1 MTAVQFPPIRVDDR
15 LEMSIF
21 HPRDQE
27 ALVRHLNDRT
37 IYENTCNIP
46 YPYRAEDA
54 EHFIRD
60 EYFFMDTHGKWRS
73 LAIRLQSDLIG
84 GIGLLYNYG
93 IDSFKSEIGYWLAKP
108 YRGKGIMTKVVRR
121 FSDYCLNELDFI
133 RLEANVF
140 SHNKKSMTVLEQ
152 AEFQREGI
160 LRKAY
165 RKEGKYLD
173 SVLYARIRA

>member
-1 MTAVQFPPIRVDDR
+1 MTVIDFPTIRVNDR
-15 LEMSIF
+15 VEMSIVQ
-21 HPRDQE
+21 PADQE

-46 YPYRAEDA
+46 YPYRAKDA

-73 LAIRLQSDLIG
+73 LAIRVQGDLIG
-84 GIGLLYNYG
+84 GIGLLYNHG
-93 IDSFKSEIGYWLAKP
+93 IESFKSEIGYWLAKP
-108 YRGKGIMTKVVRR
+108 YRGQGIMTAVVRR
-121 FSDYCLNELDFI
+121 FSDHCLEELDFM

-140 SHNKKSMTVLEQ
+140 YHNNRSMKVLEQ
-152 AEFQREGI
+152 AGFQKEGI

-165 RKEGKYLD
+165 RKEEQYLD
-173 SVLYARIRA
+173 SVLYARIRE